1 MPHMLLLRTE
11 PANRLVFRL
20 APDLEIYNTVNST
33 TRNQGRI
40 YVVAKAAKA
49 RSPERRFEG
58 VERREELLYSSFK
71 RGKS

>member
-58 VERREELLYSSFK
+58 VERREELP
-71 RGKS
+71 KSVAVLRP